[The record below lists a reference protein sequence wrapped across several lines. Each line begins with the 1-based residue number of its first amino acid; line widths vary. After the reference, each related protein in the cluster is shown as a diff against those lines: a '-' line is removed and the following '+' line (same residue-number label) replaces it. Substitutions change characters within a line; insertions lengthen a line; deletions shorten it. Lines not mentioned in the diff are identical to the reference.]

1 MFKALILN
9 NYYLARSL
17 HIMKIDFVNKDGSTD
32 MTMKLYLT
40 GATLWLI
47 ALAQIAD
54 FNPFANMT
62 DLAGQL
68 LTF

>member
-1 MFKALILN
+1 MTTRL
-9 NYYLARSL
+9 YLAGTT
-17 HIMKIDFVNKDGSTD
+17 I
-32 MTMKLYLT
+32 
-40 GATLWLI
+40 WLI

-54 FNPFANMT
+54 FNPFENMT

>member
-1 MFKALILN
+1 
-9 NYYLARSL
+9 
-17 HIMKIDFVNKDGSTD
+17 
-32 MTMKLYLT
+32 MTTKLYVT
-40 GATLWLI
+40 GTTLWLI

-54 FNPFANMT
+54 FNPFDHMT